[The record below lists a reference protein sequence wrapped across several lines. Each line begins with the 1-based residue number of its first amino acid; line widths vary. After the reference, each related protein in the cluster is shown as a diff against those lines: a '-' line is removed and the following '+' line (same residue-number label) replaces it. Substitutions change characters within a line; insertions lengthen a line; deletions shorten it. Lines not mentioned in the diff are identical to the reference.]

1 MPTDVQRIQETLYRS
16 HLFADLEDDELDRLA
31 QELKLIFPVNG
42 TRVIEQG
49 DHADRFYIV
58 YRGTVN
64 LLWNNGTE
72 EISMGLLENGDYF
85 GEEGLIGRK
94 PYDVTAVVG
103 TTTVLI
109 EFTADQV
116 KHLTKKHPAVR
127 NTLRMVA
134 RTQELVQKLNFNW
147 LGEKETI
154 YLIARRH
161 WFILFL
167 RLLLPVTFWLIA
179 LLFALWAWVS
189 TLSLPWML
197 AGVCFAIGLVWGLW
211 NYLDWTND
219 YYILTDERI
228 VWLEQVIGLYENRQ
242 EAPLYTIRSTDL
254 QSSQV
259 GRILNYG
266 NVIVK
271 TFTSMITLDN
281 VSDPQHITDL
291 INEHR
296 ERAQEIQRSVAHE
309 AIHETVRQH
318 IGIDRRPKP
327 PLPKRRW
334 RKKRVEKVRG
344 PAFWRDFIR
353 MRYEQGDTITYRK
366 HWIILIWQTWLPA
379 VLTLGVVV
387 LMFLQII
394 NWMVT
399 LVLLLIPVIWW
410 IYEYADWRND
420 IFQVTYEK
428 IFDIDKKPLG
438 TEQRRE
444 ASLDNI
450 LSLVV
455 KRVGIFGILF
465 NFGDVIIDVS
475 GTQFVFDH
483 IFNPALAQQDIFRR
497 IDVLKRKKQEEQDK
511 NERERLAEWIE
522 VYDDESNNPYNW
534 RDIGY

>member
-1 MPTDVQRIQETLYRS
+1 MPTDAQRIQETLYRS
-16 HLFADLEDDELDRLA
+16 HLFADLEDEELDELA
-31 QELKLIFPVNG
+31 EQLKLIFPAKG
-42 TRVIEQG
+42 TRVVNQG
-49 DHADRFYIV
+49 EHADRFFIV
-58 YRGTVN
+58 YRGSVD
-64 LLWNNGTE
+64 LLWNNGSE
-72 EISMGLLENGDYF
+72 EISVAQLESNDYF
-85 GEEGLIGRK
+85 GEEGMIGRK
-94 PYDVTAVVG
+94 PYASTAVSG
-103 TTTVLI
+103 PATVLI
-109 EFTADQV
+109 EFTAEQI
-116 KHLTKKHPAVR
+116 KPLTKKHPEVR
-127 NTLRMVA
+127 NSLRMVS
-134 RTQELVQKLNFNW
+134 RTQDLTQKLNFNW
-147 LGEKETI
+147 LGDDETV

-161 WFILFL
+161 WFVLLLRLFL
-167 RLLLPVTFWLIA
+167 PFAFWLIA
-179 LLFALWAWVS
+179 LLFGLWAWVS

-197 AGVCFAIGLVWGLW
+197 AGITFVIGLIWGIW

-219 YYILTDERI
+219 YYILTDQRI

-242 EAPLYTIRSTDL
+242 EAPLYTIRSTDQ
-254 QSSQV
+254 QSSQI
-259 GRILNYG
+259 GRLLNYG

-281 VSDPQHITDL
+281 VPEPQHIIDL

-296 ERAQEIQRSVAHE
+296 ERAQEQERSQAHE
-309 AIHETVRQH
+309 AIHQTVRQY
-318 IGIDRRPKP
+318 IGLERRPQQS
-327 PLPKRRW
+327 LPKRRW
-334 RKKRVEKVRG
+334 RKKRVKKVRG

-366 HWIILIWQTWLPA
+366 HWVILIWHTWLPA
-379 VLTLGVVV
+379 FLTVGVLIL
-387 LMFLQII
+387 LYMQFL

-399 LVLLLIPVIWW
+399 LVLLLIPIIWW

-428 IFDIDKKPLG
+428 IFDIDKRPLG

-455 KRVGIFGILF
+455 RRVGIFGILF

-475 GTQFVFDH
+475 GTRFVFDK
-483 IFNPALAQQDIFRR
+483 IFNPAAAQQDIFRR
-497 IDVLKRKKQEEQDK
+497 IDVLKRRKQEDQDK
-511 NERERLAEWIE
+511 KERERLAEWIE